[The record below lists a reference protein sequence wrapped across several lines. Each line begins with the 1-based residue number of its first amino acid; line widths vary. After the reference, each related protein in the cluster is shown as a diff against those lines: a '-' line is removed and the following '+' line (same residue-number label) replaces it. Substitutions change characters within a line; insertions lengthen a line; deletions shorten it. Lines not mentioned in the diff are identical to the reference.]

1 MFKLDEDIQRTYFRL
16 AEYQHQRMWMERLR
30 HPENLKWRGEPPKR
44 TETTTRRVEVLA
56 SMGFDETFY
65 ERMVKGENEAGKE
78 LISLVQ
84 YHVLWPHMERIKILS
99 GPYLG
104 GAFIAA
110 GGDIRRCPTTSAFW
124 YGMGLDILPDGTVPR
139 RKRGLKDVERKV
151 PALPFVTK
159 VGEQIRMQ
167 INRTV
172 DSKTRLMYEQN
183 RAMVDAKNLDR
194 AKLFDFKDALRRT
207 QKILYA
213 CLWEEWRKGYGLDA
227 PWPYAFAI
235 LKHDDGSRITIK
247 DFYDKPAEERS
258 QVSRATEGKGKPVH

>member
-1 MFKLDEDIQRTYFRL
+1 
-16 AEYQHQRMWMERLR
+16 
-30 HPENLKWRGEPPKR
+30 
-44 TETTTRRVEVLA
+44 VEVLA

-110 GGDIRRCPTTSAFW
+110 GGDIRRCPTASAFW

-235 LKHDDGSRITIK
+235 LKHDDGSRRGT
-247 DFYDKPAEERS
+247 
-258 QVSRATEGKGKPVH
+258 